1 MPFHILNTSLIG
13 LIGKWDNVICCSSD
27 GVNSCAGLKYELVGD
42 SYLTGGELSA
52 YLADIDRQAEALFL
66 RIVKQMADAE
76 GITETLKASDQMKWV
91 GRMNSCRDR
100 ASARP
105 VDPICPVH
113 LYTYCFLRKS
123 GFSIIFI
130 ADDTSVSLEHKC
142 HIDRSDLKHYNACK
156 TQILAYDTEAYHE
169 PGFNTRPCH
178 QVHAAVCHPHDF
190 RGSIAAVL

>member
-1 MPFHILNTSLIG
+1 MERFIT
-13 LIGKWDNVICCSSD
+13 DERT
-27 GVNSCAGLKYELVGD
+27 GLKYELVGD
-42 SYLTGGELSA
+42 SYLTGGELNA
-52 YLADIDRQAEALFL
+52 CLADIDRQAEELFFWL
-66 RIVKQMADAE
+66 VKEKADAE

-105 VDPICPVH
+105 VDPIRPVH
-113 LYTYCFLRKS
+113 LHTYCFLRKS

-130 ADDTSVSLEHKC
+130 AGDTTVSLEHKC

-156 TQILAYDTEAYHE
+156 TQILAYDTEAHHE
-169 PGFNTRPCH
+169 PGFNARPCH